1 MSGPT
6 ELVIQGRGGGV
17 AEPGKG
23 YAVTGG
29 QDAVINVFSLSSKR
43 EDSNFQLIG
52 HTNNVCA
59 LHALADGT
67 IISGSWDQYVLCW
80 FSTAVFK
87 KCLHFT

>member
-1 MSGPT
+1 MLLRR
-6 ELVIQGRGGGV
+6 ER
-17 AEPGKG
+17 KG

-29 QDAVINVFSLSSKR
+29 QDAIINVFSLSSKR

-67 IISGSWDQYVLCW
+67 IVSGSWDQYVFLVLVPLFASLRVYAELRECGRS
-80 FSTAVFK
+80 FS
-87 KCLHFT
+87 